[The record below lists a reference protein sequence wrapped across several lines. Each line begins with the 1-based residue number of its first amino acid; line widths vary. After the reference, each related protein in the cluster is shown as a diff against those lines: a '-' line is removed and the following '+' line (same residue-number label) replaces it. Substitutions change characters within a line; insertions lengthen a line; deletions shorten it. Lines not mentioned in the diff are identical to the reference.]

1 MRSLSPALLSVADK
15 TFTLDSEP
23 EQVKQPAL
31 LLACMGRT
39 LPSTTQL
46 AFDQI
51 AELKP
56 FYEALRRSDQLILD
70 KFFEAILQHRAAIGN
85 AANLLPMEVMPF
97 VILLEEHKRINHIH
111 NELYGLIEE
120 LENKFKLLLP
130 PEESQP

>member
-1 MRSLSPALLSVADK
+1 
-15 TFTLDSEP
+15 
-23 EQVKQPAL
+23 
-31 LLACMGRT
+31 MGRT

-85 AANLLPMEVMPF
+85 AANLLPMEIMPF
-97 VILLEEHKRINHIH
+97 VILLEERKRINHIH
-111 NELYGLIEE
+111 NELYVLIEG
-120 LENKFKLLLP
+120 LENKFNLLLP
-130 PEESQP
+130 PEDSHP